1 MSYFFLKGLSMRP
14 FLLLTILGSGLY
26 AHESRACNNGT
37 IEGTY
42 GYTVT
47 GVRPAAS
54 APGQLEQLFAVG
66 IREYDGQGNFTQV
79 QTEKGAL
86 TPAPLIDVQKSG
98 TYVVNPD
105 CTGTATIP
113 GGGQAR
119 FVIVDN
125 GKEIR
130 WIVVSPTFVTIAG
143 NAIRQ

>member
-1 MSYFFLKGLSMRP
+1 MSHHVLKRLSMRA
-14 FLLLTILGSGLY
+14 FLLLTILGSSLC
-26 AHESRACNNGT
+26 APESKACSNET
-37 IEGTY
+37 IKGIY
-42 GYTVT
+42 GYSVT
-47 GVRPAAS
+47 GLRPAAS
-54 APGQLEQLFAVG
+54 APGQLEQVFAVG
-66 IREYDGQGNFTQV
+66 IRDYDGQGNFTQV

-86 TPAPLIDVQKSG
+86 TPAPVIDVHSFG

-113 GGGQAR
+113 GGAQAR

-130 WIVVSPTFVTIAG
+130 WIVVSPTVVTISG